1 MELEPAHHP
10 RERVGGEPTVSRLS
24 RLWQRTVGEEIAGFF
39 PFAAHR
45 AVLGALLAAALVT
58 QVILSTDL
66 ATPAQFERQQLL
78 SDESDANS
86 VMAVQRESFNVALAL
101 SEWGH
106 GATRAR
112 DVQIAR
118 ALLGTRLTVIT
129 RSGTTTLEN
138 AGPAYAEALRDL
150 DVYLLRLGDV
160 EGADQMRLL
169 AEAQPTV
176 DLFLSETRALSD
188 TFQRLGREQ
197 IETILAE
204 RARLQT
210 WQRGLQLVTILL
222 LGLLSFSIVV
232 AVGRGY
238 RRVSE
243 QLATQRRELEIA
255 ELRYALVRDLDRLLD
270 PIERSIDEG
279 AQASEVLGSLTAIL
293 HGLHPD
299 LRWRIPGLSSVPNE
313 VVTVELSER
322 SDGLLT
328 PGDLKVLAGR
338 AQDMIEAVR
347 RRDHVLLSIESER
360 RRDPLTTLANRLGF
374 NEAVGRT
381 MREHSGRPVA
391 VVLVDLDHFGDING
405 ALGFAGADR
414 VLIDVAGRL
423 MALGDAARGATVA
436 RIAADEFGIVLPLD
450 GPAETLARRVQSTCA
465 FLSDAGGVEAA
476 VTASV
481 GVAVGVH
488 PQVDDAELL
497 RRAAVAILLAKQSDR
512 AGLVQFDPAVHA
524 ELSTSLD
531 DELAVRNA
539 LRSGEFVM
547 HYQPIVQLDGGA
559 PIGCEALVR
568 WDRPGVGLIGP
579 GEFLPLIERSGFA
592 VEFGLEVLGE
602 VLRAWSEGLRAA
614 FAGCPDPG
622 PYVSVNV
629 DAPQLADPGFEAY
642 VMSAL
647 QRFGVAPRDL
657 VLELTEHEA
666 VAEEHMAMLTRLRSF
681 GVRIAV
687 DDFGSG
693 FSSLGQSTRLPLDLL
708 KLDRSFVQSLRG
720 DAREQ
725 QLFADIAGM
734 GRTLGLELT
743 AEGIETDDVAAILRA
758 AGIRHGQG
766 FLYSR
771 AIPSAALIAWIKAG
785 RGDGRRPLSGSSSD
799 ESPSGRAVGVDGAR

>member
-1 MELEPAHHP
+1 M
-10 RERVGGEPTVSRLS
+10 SRLT
-24 RLWQRTVGEEIAGFF
+24 RLWQRAVGEDIAAFF
-39 PFAAHR
+39 PFAIHR
-45 AVLGALLAAALVT
+45 AVLGMLLTVALLA
-58 QVILSTDL
+58 QVVLSTDL

-118 ALLGTRLTVIT
+118 ALLGKRLAVIT
-129 RSGTTTLEN
+129 RSGVTTLEN
-138 AGPAYAEALRDL
+138 AGPAYRDALLDL
-150 DVYLLRLGDV
+150 DVFLLQLSDTEDEHRLH
-160 EGADQMRLL
+160 LL
-169 AEAQPTV
+169 EDAEPAISA
-176 DLFLSETRALSD
+176 FLSETRGLSD
-188 TFQRLGREQ
+188 TFQRLGRDQ
-197 IETILAE
+197 IETILTE
-204 RARLQT
+204 RARLQSI
-210 WQRGLQLVTILL
+210 QRTLQLITILL
-222 LGLLSFSIVV
+222 LGLLSLSIVV

-238 RRVSE
+238 RRVSVH
-243 QLATQRRELEIA
+243 LASQRHDLEVA
-255 ELRYALVRDLDRLLD
+255 ELRYALVRDLDALLA
-270 PIERSIDEG
+270 PLARTVDEG
-279 AQASEVLGSLTAIL
+279 AQASDVLSGLTAVL

-299 LRWRIPGLSSVPNE
+299 LRWRLPDLSAVPSGA
-313 VVTVELSER
+313 VTVELAPR
-322 SDGLLT
+322 AHGLLG
-328 PGDLKVLAGR
+328 PDDLQVLSGR
-338 AQDMIEAVR
+338 AQELIESVR
-347 RRDHVLLSIESER
+347 RRDHILLSIESER
-360 RRDPLTTLANRLGF
+360 RRDPLTMLANRLGF

-391 VVLVDLDHFGDING
+391 VVLVDIDHFGDING

-414 VLIDVAGRL
+414 VLVDVAGRL
-423 MALGDAARGATVA
+423 QRLGEASRGATVA
-436 RIAADEFGIVLPLD
+436 RIAADEYGIVLPLE
-450 GPAETLARRVQSTCA
+450 GPAEELAQRIQSTCA

-481 GVAVGVH
+481 GLAVGAH
-488 PQVDDAELL
+488 PQVDSAELL
-497 RRAAVAILLAKQSDR
+497 RRAAVAILLAKQSER

-524 ELSTSLD
+524 ELSSSLD
-531 DELAVRNA
+531 EELAVRNA

-579 GEFLPLIERSGFA
+579 GEFLPLIDRSGFS

-614 FAGCPDPG
+614 FAGCPEPG

-629 DAPQLADPGFEAY
+629 DAPQLADPGFEAF

-647 QRFGVAPRDL
+647 QRTGVAPRDL

-666 VAEEHMAMLTRLRSF
+666 VAEEHTEMLSRLRGF
-681 GVRIAV
+681 GVRIAI

-725 QLFADIAGM
+725 QLFTDIAGM

-766 FLYSR
+766 YLYSR
-771 AIPSAALIAWIKAG
+771 AVPSSELIGWVKERRGAG
-785 RGDGRRPLSGSSSD
+785 GGVSGGGGGALSGAA
-799 ESPSGRAVGVDGAR
+799 SGRFGTGATAGVVSEH